1 MTKIELTYKGHPD
14 HEPEKLTMVW
24 PELIS
29 IVITQE
35 DKNEVD
41 EITTE

>member
-1 MTKIELTYKGHPD
+1 MTKIELTYKGNPD
-14 HEPEKLTMVW
+14 QPPEKITMVW

-35 DKNEVD
+35 NAD
-41 EITTE
+41 EEENGE